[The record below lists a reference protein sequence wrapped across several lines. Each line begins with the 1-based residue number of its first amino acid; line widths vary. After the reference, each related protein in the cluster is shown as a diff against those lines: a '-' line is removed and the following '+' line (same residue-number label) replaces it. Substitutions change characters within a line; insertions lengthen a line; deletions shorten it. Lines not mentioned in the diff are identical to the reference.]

1 MSPTSF
7 PVGGLRPYQQE
18 AVSKLLKL
26 LADGETR
33 LLLVAPTGSGK
44 TVMAQEVM
52 RLYRQARPS
61 GKILFAAHRV
71 ELIRQPQRSH
81 GSLDNVEFRTVQSV
95 AATSMPQTSSQD
107 LLILDEAHRRDGL
120 AMLDT
125 WAGPAIGL
133 TATPFRMHNGRTTPL
148 SEYRHMVVAATPDGL
163 LKDGHLASLRLIGPP
178 LSREAQESLKRLRR
192 EGFEEVMEA
201 VMGRADVIADV
212 VKTWVGAGPR
222 PTIVFCPM
230 VKIAREVAH
239 RFKEAGVRAMV
250 LSGEDSQDNRTKEL
264 EAFRAGEVDV
274 ICNADLLT
282 EGVDV
287 PCCSRIVMMR
297 ATTSPIVYLQQVGRG
312 TRPFPGKTDL
322 EVYDH
327 VGNIVY
333 HGHPYADRVTS
344 MDPNIPYLG
353 MPVDRGQLESVHRC
367 DKCFAIFFD
376 RRSSCPMCGEKI
388 QSSKRNTTLRINAAG
403 KLVEYN
409 EDQVK
414 LAQEMSDRREQEKHV
429 NNSRIRQ
436 LFSHYARLGI
446 PPSESRG
453 AVMEAFMIFKA
464 DQRRKERK
472 WKDWQEFVTLHLQSG
487 KR

>member
-1 MSPTSF
+1 M
-7 PVGGLRPYQQE
+7 RPYQQK
-18 AVSKLLKL
+18 AVDNLLRL

-52 RLYRQARPS
+52 RLYREARPQER
-61 GKILFAAHRV
+61 ILFAAHRV
-71 ELIRQPQRSH
+71 ELIRQGHRSDA
-81 GSLDNVEFRTVQSV
+81 GSAEYRTVQWLHS
-95 AATSMPQTSSQD
+95 TSMQQLSSTGS
-107 LLILDEAHRRDGL
+107 LLILDECHRRDGL
-120 AMLDT
+120 DIIQAWT
-125 WAGPAIGL
+125 GPVLGL
-133 TATPFRMHNGRTTPL
+133 TATPFRMHNGRCTPL
-148 SEYRHMVVAATPDGL
+148 SEYRTMTVAATPSQL
-163 LKDGHLASLRLIGPP
+163 LREGFISSLRMVGPP
-178 LSREAQESLKRLRR
+178 LTQEAQETLKRLRR

-212 VKTWVGAGPR
+212 VKTWLEAGPR
-222 PTIVFCPM
+222 PTVLFCPM
-230 VKIAREVAH
+230 VKIAREVANK
-239 RFKEAGVRAMV
+239 FKAQGVRAMV
-250 LSGEDSQDNRTKEL
+250 LSGEDGQDRRTEEL
-264 EAFRAGEVDV
+264 EAFRRGEVDV

-287 PCCSRIVMMR
+287 PNCSRIVMMR
-297 ATTSPIVYLQQVGRG
+297 ATTSPIVYLQQIGRG
-312 TRPFPGKTDL
+312 TRPYPGKDCL

-353 MPVDRGQLESVHRC
+353 QPVDHGQLESVHRC
-367 DKCFAIFFD
+367 DFCFGIFFE
-376 RRSSCPMCGEKI
+376 RKNFCPLCGEKI
-388 QSSKRNTTLRINAAG
+388 QTNRRSTTLRINAAG

-414 LAQEMSDRREQEKHV
+414 LAEEMAERREAEKHV
-429 NNSRIRQ
+429 NNNRIKQ

-464 DQRRKERK
+464 DQRKKDRK
-472 WKDWQEFVTLHLQSG
+472 WKDWQEYIQHIERR
-487 KR
+487 K